1 MARYPDRH
9 FDLAIVDPPFGIGE
23 SWKKDR
29 LSPFYRHDSSYKN
42 TKAPD
47 EYFAELFRVS
57 RQQIIWGANY
67 YTHLLP
73 ERNSW
78 LVWDKQVCAK
88 TKSKCELAWTSFN
101 RPMDIV
107 RLLWDG
113 FRACCDRHGK
123 HPHEKPVDLY
133 KWLLF
138 HYARPHYKVLDT
150 HLGSG
155 SIAVACAGLG
165 ISLTASEINPGYFAD
180 ACERVRAAALA

>member
-1 MARYPDRH
+1 MRLMARYPDRH

-29 LSPFYRHDSSYKN
+29 ASPFRTHSSSYKN
-42 TKAPD
+42 TKVPGG
-47 EYFAELFRVS
+47 YFAELFRVS

-67 YTHLLP
+67 YSHLLP

-78 LVWDKQVCAK
+78 LVWDKQVCTK

-101 RPMDIV
+101 RPMDIM

-113 FRACCDRHGK
+113 FRVCCERHGK

-138 HYARPHYKVLDT
+138 HYARPPL
-150 HLGSG
+150 
-155 SIAVACAGLG
+155 
-165 ISLTASEINPGYFAD
+165 
-180 ACERVRAAALA
+180 